1 MHVYTCVC
9 VCDQERE
16 VHMEVCVCVLCIS
29 TSLCFM
35 PAIFL
40 ITLKCSAAPSLLF
53 ALCYFSSFLH
63 SACPSSTLPPS
74 LTAWAL
80 QTTEETSV
88 DNVCII
94 FQHFHNFRH
103 YFFGCFFVASLVAAT
118 TTATAA
124 TWAASTR
131 VLVHCLRSMAKCL
144 LAAAAVAAMAAA
156 AT

>member
-1 MHVYTCVC
+1 MKGTGIHVC
-9 VCDQERE
+9 VWQRERGACGG
-16 VHMEVCVCVLCIS
+16 VRVCALH
-29 TSLCFM
+29 LNFFM
-35 PAIFL
+35 LYACYFL

-53 ALCYFSSFLH
+53 ALCYFSFLH
-63 SACPSSTLPPS
+63 SVCPYSPLPPS

-103 YFFGCFFVASLVAAT
+103 YFFGCFFVASSVAAT

-124 TWAASTR
+124 TWAANTR
-131 VLVHCLRSMAKCL
+131 VLVYCLRSMAKCL
-144 LAAAAVAAMAAA
+144 LAAAAAVAAD